1 MSHPDPS
8 YDPYD
13 EIARENVEAS
23 NHEREYFEKDS
34 LGETTEPEDNLICQ
48 HEFVPGL
55 DVCKLCGYVIDYDKE
70 ETIPPLV

>member
-13 EIARENVEAS
+13 AVALENITAS

-34 LGETTEPEDNLICQ
+34 LGEDTEPEDNLRCQ
-48 HEFVPGL
+48 HEFVLGL
-55 DVCKLCGYVIDYDKE
+55 DVCKLCGYVLEND
-70 ETIPPLV
+70 ETAIPNTP